1 MSLYTLGN
9 AKHFHDAVRHSAQLG
24 SMVECHDLN
33 GQTCICCAVSSSRC
47 PPSGCSEATRAP
59 RVAHHI
65 GTAPAQVDLYLGF
78 GGTPFRVPMFLEDD
92 QTMSVIVEVIQMSC
106 ERVIAD
112 VVMSCNLKHNSPDSM
127 EACWYSFCYARRWTL
142 SRSLGAVTPSNLILS
157 DHLISAE
164 KVLVAF
170 AAATPAS

>member
-1 MSLYTLGN
+1 M
-9 AKHFHDAVRHSAQLG
+9 
-24 SMVECHDLN
+24 
-33 GQTCICCAVSSSRC
+33 CCAVSSSRC

-78 GGTPFRVPMFLEDD
+78 GGTPFRIPISLEDG
-92 QTMSVIVEVIQMSC
+92 QTSAVIVEQIRISR

-112 VVMSCNLKHNSPDSM
+112 VHMSCNVEYNSPDSM

-142 SRSLGAVTPSNLILS
+142 GRSLGAVTQSNLILS
-157 DHLISAE
+157 DQSHLRRKSSGRVRGCNSSQSMLALRSSFPNLQQTWQAPRYS
-164 KVLVAF
+164 KVP
-170 AAATPAS
+170 AAAQ